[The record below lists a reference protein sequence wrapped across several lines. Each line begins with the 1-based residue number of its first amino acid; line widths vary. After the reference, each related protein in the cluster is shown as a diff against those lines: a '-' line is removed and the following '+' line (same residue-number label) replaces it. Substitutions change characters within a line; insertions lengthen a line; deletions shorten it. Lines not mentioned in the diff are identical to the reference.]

1 MLERHEVLGLSYD
14 EFSRL
19 ARSLLPSG
27 AGVAGAVYKGA
38 FAKGRIDTS
47 GLGLGAGSEKG
58 WLASFEVKL
67 LEAGGTIEEEG
78 EFGKTVKAAMR
89 LADGREIECVHIPMP
104 RRPDGRPKSTLCLS
118 SQVGCRMGC
127 AFCET
132 GSGGFVRDLS
142 AAEIVSELV
151 TARTLLGWD
160 VGNVVFMGMGEPLD
174 NLDNVAKALT
184 IMTDSRGLGL
194 SWERITVCTSGNA
207 EGIAALRSLGHPRL
221 NLSLSLNAA
230 DDVTR
235 TRLMPANLSSPLDA
249 LASVLAAYPRRRNF
263 VLGLNWCLIPG
274 LNDAREDARRI
285 GEFSRRVG
293 RSMVNLI
300 GYNPG
305 SKPLS
310 RPPTE
315 EELDRFALWLG
326 EEGVLVKRRAAK
338 GRGIMAACGQL
349 GGAGRGPPSDRV
361 D

>member
-19 ARSLLPSG
+19 ARRILPPG
-27 AGVAGAVYKGA
+27 AGGAGAVYKAA
-38 FAKGRIDTS
+38 FAEGRIETA
-47 GLGLGAGSEKG
+47 GLGLSARSEKA
-58 WLASFEVKL
+58 WLDSFEVKL
-67 LEAGGTIEEEG
+67 LEAGRVVEEEG
-78 EFGKTVKAAMR
+78 DFGKTVKAVLR
-89 LADGREIECVHIPMP
+89 LADGHEIECVHIPMP
-104 RRPDGRPKSTLCLS
+104 PRPDGRPRSSICVS

-132 GSGGFVRDLS
+132 GAGGFVRDLK

-151 TARTLLGWD
+151 TARVLLGWD
-160 VGNVVFMGMGEPLD
+160 IGNVVFMGMGEPLD
-174 NLDNVAKALT
+174 NLDNVAKSLT
-184 IMTDSRGLGL
+184 IITDSRGLGL

-207 EGIAALRSLGHPRL
+207 EGIAALRELGHPRL

-230 DDVTR
+230 DDATR
-235 TRLMPANLSSPLDA
+235 TRLMPANRASPLDA

-274 LNDAREDARRI
+274 VNDSREDARRI

-305 SKPLS
+305 SKPLAG
-310 RPPTE
+310 PPTE

-349 GGAGRGPPSDRV
+349 GGKL
-361 D
+361 